1 MKKILLSVFVLGSF
15 LSSAQTNVSTTPENK
30 NVVLE
35 EYTGIT
41 CPYCPDGH
49 AIANSIKNNNPGD
62 VMLINIH
69 TGGYA
74 APQGPGTDF
83 RTNYGAALA
92 TNASV
97 SGYPTGSINRVGPS
111 MSRSDWASSTAAQ
124 LSQPSPV
131 NIWSEAII
139 DMGTNTLTVNV
150 EIYYTGSQT
159 VSSNKL
165 NVAVLQNNIEGPQ
178 SGGAQYNPSAIL
190 PNGNYNH
197 THMLRHLLTGQW
209 GDDISNV
216 TQGNFETRSYTWNM
230 PSNINGV
237 DFDPTNIEIVSFIS
251 EGQQNILTG
260 NYANTSIIFPNSYD
274 AYYSEATCSDAVC
287 GTDVSPEVTFKN
299 YGNIVLTSLD
309 IEYSINGGATNTY
322 NWIGSLNSGA
332 TQTLSLP
339 SVSFSPQAN
348 NSVNITL
355 NNPNGNIDQN
365 TSNNSGNASFT
376 HFASAG
382 QVTSGISAGQVSVAI
397 TTDMY
402 GSETTWK
409 IISENGTI
417 LGSGGPY
424 NNLSAPGTSS
434 QPTEY
439 ANINQN
445 ECYSFI
451 IEDSYGDGMNGQY
464 GSGGYT
470 VTDSD
475 GNIIAQGGADLASM
489 ADFTFSEQENF
500 ETESTS
506 VSVNELNNTIEI
518 YPNPVKN
525 KLHINGEFN
534 IIKIYDIYGKLVY
547 QGSDNTINTENLS
560 NGIYITNIDL
570 NNNIITKRVT
580 ITK

>member
-1 MKKILLSVFVLGSF
+1 MKKILLSVFVMGSL

-74 APQGPGTDF
+74 SPQGPGTDF

-111 MSRSDWASSTAAQ
+111 MSRSDWAGSTAAQ

-197 THMLRHLLTGQW
+197 THMLRHLMTGQW

-260 NYANTSIIFPNSYD
+260 NYANTSIVFPNSYD
-274 AYYSEATCSDAVC
+274 AYYSEATCPDAVC

-348 NSVNITL
+348 NSVNVTL

-365 TSNNSGNASFT
+365 TSNNSGSASFT

-489 ADFTFSEQENF
+489 ADFTYSEQENF
-500 ETESTS
+500 ETEFTS

-570 NNNIITKRVT
+570 NNNTITKRVT
-580 ITK
+580 ISK